1 MRRFTIAAGALILGL
16 AVGAAPA
23 HATNGYF
30 AHGYG
35 THYSGMAGAGAAL
48 SLNTMASATNP
59 AALAF
64 LGKRVDI
71 GVAVFK
77 PNRSYAVTGNP
88 SGFPGTFGLTP
99 GSWESDNTT
108 FFIPSLGANFKVG
121 ENGAFGI
128 ALYGNGGMNTDW
140 PNEVFYAGNAGVDL
154 SQMFVAPTYAIRLA
168 ENHGLGLTAIGA
180 VQWFQANGL
189 ASFSPFS
196 TDPTSLTENGK
207 SYSYGGGLRFGY
219 MGNLSPYFSVG
230 ASYQTKIW
238 MSEFDKYAGLFAQ
251 KGDFDIPAN
260 WVVGVAIKP
269 TENLDIAV
277 DYQQILYGDIPA
289 IANPMM
295 PALGACMM
303 GQVGS
308 CMGGPQGPGFGWQ
321 DMGVIKIGAQLRTGN
336 GWTWRA
342 GYSYGE
348 QPIPESEMMFN
359 ILAPGVIEQH
369 VTAGFS
375 KAFGTQEIS
384 FAVMRGLE
392 KTISGPN
399 ALEAPNQ
406 QTIDLQMDQWQFELS
421 WGFGI
426 DR

>member
-1 MRRFTIAAGALILGL
+1 MRRLTLAAAAAVLGL
-16 AVGAAPA
+16 AVAATPA

-35 THYSGMAGAGAAL
+35 THYNGMAGAGAAL
-48 SLNTMASATNP
+48 SMNTMAPATNP

-64 LGKRVDI
+64 LGKRIDV
-71 GVAVFK
+71 GVSIFK
-77 PNRSYAVTGNP
+77 PSRSYTVTGNP

-99 GSWESDNTT
+99 GSFESDNTT
-108 FFIPSLGANFKVG
+108 FFIPSLGANFEVG
-121 ENGAFGI
+121 DNGAFGI

-154 SQMFVAPTYAIRLA
+154 SQMFVAPTYAVRLG

-180 VQWFQANGL
+180 VQWFQATGL
-189 ASFSPFS
+189 ASFGMFS
-196 TDPTSLTENGK
+196 TDPANLTDNGK
-207 SYSYGGGLRFGY
+207 SYSYGGGFRVGY
-219 MGNLSPYFSVG
+219 MGNFSPYFSVG

-238 MSEFDKYAGLFAQ
+238 MTSFDKYSGLFADQ
-251 KGDFDIPAN
+251 GDFDIPAN
-260 WVVGVAIKP
+260 WVIGIAIKP
-269 TENLDIAV
+269 TENFDIAV
-277 DYQQILYGDIPA
+277 DYQQVLYSKIPA

-295 PALGACMM
+295 PALGGCMM
-303 GQVGS
+303 GEVSSCLGGS
-308 CMGGPQGPGFGWQ
+308 QGPGFGWQ
-321 DMGVIKIGAQLRTGN
+321 DMDVIKIGLQLRTGN
-336 GWTWRA
+336 GWSWRA

-348 QPIPESEMMFN
+348 QPIPGSEVLFN

-384 FAVMRGLE
+384 FAVMRGLDN
-392 KTISGPN
+392 TVSGPN
-399 ALEAPNQ
+399 PLDAPNQ

-421 WGFGI
+421 WAFGI
-426 DR
+426 DN

>member
-1 MRRFTIAAGALILGL
+1 MRRFTIAAGALILAL

-88 SGFPGTFGLTP
+88 SGYPGTFGLTP

-154 SQMFVAPTYAIRLA
+154 SQMFVAPTYAVRLG

-180 VQWFQANGL
+180 VQWFQATGL

-196 TDPTSLTENGK
+196 TDPTSLTDNGK
-207 SYSYGGGLRFGY
+207 SYSYGGGLRAGY

-260 WVVGVAIKP
+260 WVIGIAIKP

-277 DYQQILYGDIPA
+277 DYQRILYNDIPA

-308 CMGGPQGPGFGWQ
+308 CMGGPQGPGFGWR

-348 QPIPESEMMFN
+348 QPIPESGMMFN

>member
-1 MRRFTIAAGALILGL
+1 MRRFTIAAGALILAL
-16 AVGAAPA
+16 AVTAAPA

-64 LGKRVDI
+64 LGKRVDV

-77 PNRSYAVTGNP
+77 PNRSYGVTGNP
-88 SGFPGTFGLTP
+88 SGYPGTFGLTP
-99 GSWESDNTT
+99 GSWDSDNTT

-154 SQMFVAPTYAIRLA
+154 SQMFVAPTYAVRLG

-180 VQWFQANGL
+180 VQWFQATGL
-189 ASFSPFS
+189 ASFGMFS
-196 TDPTSLTENGK
+196 TDPASLTDNGK
-207 SYSYGGGLRFGY
+207 SYSYGGGLRVGY
-219 MGNLSPYFSVG
+219 MGNFSPYFSIG

-238 MSEFDKYAGLFAQ
+238 MSEFDEYAGLFAQ

-260 WVVGVAIKP
+260 WVIGVAIKP
-269 TENLDIAV
+269 TENFDIAV
-277 DYQQILYGDIPA
+277 DYQRVLYSKIPA

-295 PALGACMM
+295 PALGGCMM
-303 GQVGS
+303 GQVSS
-308 CMGGPQGPGFGWQ
+308 CMGGDQGPGFGWQ
-321 DMGVIKIGAQLRTGN
+321 DMSVIKIGAQLRTGS

-348 QPIPESEMMFN
+348 QPIPESEMLFN

-384 FAVMRGLE
+384 FAVMRGLD
-392 KTISGPN
+392 KSISGPN